1 MKKILNMLGVLTLAS
16 TPTIALK
23 NIIPHQTPNLQNI
36 LTKSSYATVNN
47 SIELLDHTDYKLSF
61 VVRLSNSDYNG
72 FSGFLDQI
80 TFSLSEYDYHA
91 WPIYLL
97 QWLDDDD
104 FDSPPM
110 PMLTLHTKHGFY
122 HYPLV
127 WSNRFEEHMGHFG
140 SWLDDKSYTAFKMAS
155 SYGLW
160 GTFGQTVD
168 NQWNTDRAH
177 SVPLLGIQFT
187 LGFMYDSIK
196 HNYSTTTPIFRI
208 ITG

>member
-1 MKKILNMLGVLTLAS
+1 MKKMLTMIGVLAVAS
-16 TPTIALK
+16 TPTIGLK
-23 NIIPHQTPNLQNI
+23 NIVINKTQNLQNI
-36 LTKSSYATVNN
+36 LTKSSYTAVTN

-80 TFSLSEYDYHA
+80 SFKLSDFDYHA

-104 FDSPPM
+104 FGHPM
-110 PMLTLHTKHGFY
+110 PGLNSHTKHGFF
-122 HYPLV
+122 HYPFV
-127 WSNRFEEHMGHFG
+127 FSQRFETNMGHFG
-140 SWLDDKSYTAFKMAS
+140 SWLDDKSSTAFKMAS

-187 LGFMYDSIK
+187 LGFMYDTIK
-196 HNYSTTTPIFRI
+196 TSYSSTTPIFRI
-208 ITG
+208 ITS

>member
-1 MKKILNMLGVLTLAS
+1 MKKILTMLGALAIAS

-23 NIIPHQTPNLQNI
+23 NIVLNKTQNLQNI
-36 LTKSSYATVNN
+36 LTKSSYTAVTN
-47 SIELLDHTDYKLSF
+47 SIELLDHTDYELSF

-80 TFSLSEYDYHA
+80 SFKLSDLDYHA

-104 FDSPPM
+104 FDHPM
-110 PMLTLHTKHGFY
+110 PGLNSHTKHGFF

-127 WSNRFEEHMGHFG
+127 FSQRFETNMGHFG
-140 SWLDDKSYTAFKMAS
+140 SWLDDKSSTAFKMAS

-187 LGFMYDSIK
+187 FGFMYDTIK
-196 HNYSTTTPIFRI
+196 DNYSSTTPIFRI
-208 ITG
+208 ITS